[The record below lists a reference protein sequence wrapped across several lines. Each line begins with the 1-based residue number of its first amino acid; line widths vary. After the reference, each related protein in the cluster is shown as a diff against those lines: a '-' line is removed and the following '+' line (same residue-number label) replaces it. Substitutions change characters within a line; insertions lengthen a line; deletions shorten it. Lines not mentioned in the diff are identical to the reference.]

1 MSVFEILRVDLLS
14 CSCRQLLYSSVDKA
28 VHVCLVCVCVGGGGS
43 SVCVGGGSSVCVC
56 GGGGVERV
64 GER

>member
-28 VHVCLVCVCVGGGGS
+28 VHVCLVCVCVGGGGVVCVWGGGVVC
-43 SVCVGGGSSVCVC
+43 VCVGGG
-56 GGGGVERV
+56 GWRE
-64 GER
+64 